1 MGSNVVCSTSIGNA
15 RASNAWNR
23 QQDVSRFSYVLMYG
37 VFLYKQNG
45 LTANQHLSFHQ
56 ANSLDICSGVMSP
69 TTPIPQSSQ
78 NGQSVEN
85 VPTPTSQNILTD
97 TYLYNKERRED
108 SLQHWYAARIT
119 FGRVHSVFNA
129 IMSFEEGDVTPYLP
143 VTKKKV
149 YRMVNGKTSLTIE
162 NRPVHTGLLFVKATR
177 SHYRS
182 LLQASPRIPG
192 LTPFYDH
199 FSVSH
204 TGRNDYLVVPD
215 RQFDSFRRIIEADH
229 EDILTDQNEVPA
241 YLIGKRVRVTDGMFA
256 GVEGT
261 LLKWKHQRRVFVDLG
276 LFGKY
281 GTGYVRTCDFEVI
294 DN

>member
-1 MGSNVVCSTSIGNA
+1 M
-15 RASNAWNR
+15 
-23 QQDVSRFSYVLMYG
+23 
-37 VFLYKQNG
+37 
-45 LTANQHLSFHQ
+45 H
-56 ANSLDICSGVMSP
+56 
-69 TTPIPQSSQ
+69 TTPPIPKDAQ
-78 NGQSVEN
+78 NGQSVRN
-85 VPTPTSQNILTD
+85 VPMSNQQITISD
-97 TYLYNKERRED
+97 TLLHKPKHQD
-108 SLQHWYAARIT
+108 TQQHWYAARIT

-129 IMSFEEGDVTPYLP
+129 IMSFDEGDVTPYLP
-143 VTKKKV
+143 VTRKKV
-149 YRMVNGKTSLTIE
+149 YSMVNGKASVTIE
-162 NRPVHTGLLFVKATR
+162 SRPVHTGLLFVKATR
-177 SHYRS
+177 SHYKS

-241 YLIGKRVRVTDGMFA
+241 YLIGKRVRVTNGMFA

-281 GTGYVRTCDFEVI
+281 GTGYVRTCDFEFI
-294 DN
+294 D